1 MAKKYEIP
9 QNSVQMVEESTP
21 SYALQYNYNRQMN
34 VHGSENAAWEAMANS
49 NPKLN
54 VSVDKL
60 RQMGRECINA
70 SCISAEEAIK
80 HFMSM

>member
-1 MAKKYEIP
+1 MAKKYELP
-9 QNSVQMVEESTP
+9 QDSVQMVEEPTP
-21 SYALQYNYNRQMN
+21 AYTIQYNYKRQTN
-34 VHGSENAAWEAMANS
+34 VHGNEDTAWEAMAHS

-70 SCISAEEAIK
+70 SCISAEDAIK